1 MTTAT
6 GTVTV
11 AAYDSAEPAEAA
23 RALLEEAGI
32 AAVLAGFAIEVP
44 RAEAARALEVLR
56 AREAAARESAADEAL
71 LEDEGDLACLS
82 CGARIPEYLERC
94 PACGFSYG

>member
-11 AAYDSAEPAEAA
+11 AAYDEAEPAEAA
-23 RALLEEAGI
+23 RAVLEEAGI
-32 AAVLAGFAIEVP
+32 AAVLAGLALEVP
-44 RAEAARALEVLR
+44 RADAGRALEILR
-56 AREAAARESAADEAL
+56 ARESAAREAAAEEAL
-71 LEDEGDLACLS
+71 LEDEADVACLA